1 MGKRKVQVVRR
12 VREVYEFEVEEDDN
26 LWQQRDKVYQSL
38 NSGILEEAKDLNLKL
53 LDRTNLDTIYP
64 IGDNYLEM
72 QTHKENMLILDE
84 FMRIWAEYPRED
96 FASTLHELARTIHE
110 NEDDGYDAYL
120 PEDYWEKYYTNIAE
134 EGEDPDYEP
143 IEELWSERW
152 DAEYTAIHMWI
163 KDMDNDELLKWM
175 KSLVE
180 FIGY

>member
-12 VREVYEFEVEEDDN
+12 VREVYEFEVEDEYTN
-26 LWQQRDKVYQSL
+26 WEVRDKVQQSI
-38 NSGILEEAKDLNLKL
+38 NSGVLEEAKDLNLKL

-84 FMRIWAEYPRED
+84 FMRIWAEYPREN
-96 FASTLHELARTIHE
+96 FAATLHELARTIHE
-110 NEDDGYDAYL
+110 NEDDGYDPYL

-134 EGEDPDYEP
+134 EGEDPEYEP

-163 KDMDNDELLKWM
+163 KDMSNDELLKWM
-175 KSLVE
+175 KSLIE

>member
-12 VREVYEFEVEEDDN
+12 IREVYEFEVEEDTMN
-26 LWQQRDKVYQSL
+26 WEVKDKIETAI
-38 NSGILEEAKDLNLKL
+38 NSTVLEEAKDFNLKL

-64 IGDNYLEM
+64 IGDNYLDS
-72 QTHKENMLILDE
+72 QVHKENMLILDE
-84 FMRIWAEYPRED
+84 FMRIWGEYPHEN
-96 FASTLHELARTIHE
+96 FSATLHELARTIHE
-110 NEDDGYDAYL
+110 NADDAYDAYL

-134 EGEDPDYEP
+134 EGEDPEYEP

-152 DAEYTAIHMWI
+152 DVEYNAIHMWI
-163 KDMDNDELLKWM
+163 KDMDNDTLLKWM